1 MNDRPAESSPNWQA
15 RLAYENLAMSRGMA
29 QSTDSATSPKAR
41 KFSKTADKV
50 WAGGKNNVLVGGA
63 AELEIIA
70 DRGSLVSHYEPGHPN
85 FDGGNDTRVAE
96 EPEDLFDDGEDSKG
110 DE

>member
-1 MNDRPAESSPNWQA
+1 MNDMPAARSTNWA
-15 RLAYENLAMSRGMA
+15 KRLEHENLGMDRGLA
-29 QSTDSATSPKAR
+29 PSTDSPNSPKAR

-50 WAGGKNNVLVGGA
+50 WAAGKNNVLVGGA